1 MSSVKPQTGPQCGAE
16 RAPSARTRIRRHPER
31 GRYDRESLNAIL
43 DAGLFCHVAYAHE
56 GAPVVTPT
64 LYWRDEDHLYWH
76 GSAASRMLDAAE
88 GADVSIAVTH
98 FDGLVVARSAF
109 HHSANY
115 RSAMLFGRA
124 EAVTDD
130 GEKRAA
136 MKALV
141 DSIFQ
146 GRSGELRPMTEKE
159 IKATKVLRLRI
170 EEFSVKIRNGPPKED
185 AADLDWPA
193 WAGVIP
199 FEVSAGAPQRD
210 ASNAQLSAPTPLR
223 PAARLSAEAANGPR
237 FFQVNAFVSDEF
249 KGNPAGVVMLERN
262 LEPMELQSI
271 AAELGLPATA
281 FVIRIGDAWSLR
293 WFTPTEELPLCG
305 HGTMAAAFVLFD
317 VLGPAT
323 DDIRFET
330 ARSGVLEA
338 RATQQGVAL
347 NLPLSP
353 VAPAPRTPAVDGAL
367 NGLEAELLASEH
379 NYVAVFGDA
388 ERVIGFR
395 PDMRAIAAL
404 DRAGLIITAPGD
416 APYDCVSRYFAPR
429 KGVDEDAV
437 TGSAHCA
444 LAPYWSRRLDK
455 RRLRAWQASKR
466 GGEILCAV
474 EADRVA
480 LEGRCRLVAR
490 GAIDG
495 AVLEGRR

>member
-1 MSSVKPQTGPQCGAE
+1 V
-16 RAPSARTRIRRHPER
+16 RRHPER
-31 GRYDRESLNAIL
+31 GRYDRETLNAIL

-56 GAPVVTPT
+56 SAPVVTPT

-76 GSAASRMLDAAE
+76 GSAASRMLDAVDGAE
-88 GADVSIAVTH
+88 VSIAVTH

-136 MKALV
+136 MEALV
-141 DSIFQ
+141 NSIFP
-146 GRSGELRPMTEKE
+146 GRWSELRPMTDKE

-170 EEFSVKIRNGPPKED
+170 DEFSVKIRSGPSKED

-199 FEVSAGAPQRD
+199 YEVSAGSPQRD
-210 ASNAQLSAPTPLR
+210 ASSAPLPAPTPLR
-223 PAARLSAEAANGPR
+223 PAAQLDAPAANRLR
-237 FFQVNAFVSDEF
+237 FFQVNAFVSDQF
-249 KGNPAGVVMLERN
+249 KGNPAGVVMLERE
-262 LEPMELQSI
+262 LEPIAHQSI

-281 FVIRIGDAWSLR
+281 FVIRTGDPWSLR

-305 HGTMAAAFVLFD
+305 HGTLAAAFVLLD
-317 VLGPAT
+317 VLLAAT
-323 DDIRFET
+323 EDIRFET
-330 ARSGVLEA
+330 ARSGVLTA
-338 RATQQGVAL
+338 RKTPQGVAL
-347 NLPLSP
+347 DLPLSP
-353 VAPAPRTPAVDGAL
+353 IASALRTPAVDAAL
-367 NGLEAELLASEH
+367 NGLDAELLASKH

-388 ERVIGFR
+388 ERVIEFR

-404 DRAGLIITAPGD
+404 DRAGLIITAQGD
-416 APYDCVSRYFAPR
+416 SPYDCVSRYFAPR

-455 RRLRAWQASKR
+455 QRLRAWQASKR
-466 GGEILCAV
+466 GGELLCAV
-474 EADRVA
+474 EKDRVA
-480 LEGRCRLVAR
+480 LEGRCRLIAS